1 MIIKEN
7 NGKVNFI
14 MRAGQDFVRDTMTVS
29 AANATINVGKA
40 TTSDR
45 FPGYG
50 IAVNDIFFFEGTMV
64 DPEPVKK
71 AAKRRDHDGV

>member
-29 AANATINVGKA
+29 AADATIRGGA
-40 TTSDR
+40 TTASDR

-50 IAVNDIFFFEGTMV
+50 IAVNDTYFFEGTMV